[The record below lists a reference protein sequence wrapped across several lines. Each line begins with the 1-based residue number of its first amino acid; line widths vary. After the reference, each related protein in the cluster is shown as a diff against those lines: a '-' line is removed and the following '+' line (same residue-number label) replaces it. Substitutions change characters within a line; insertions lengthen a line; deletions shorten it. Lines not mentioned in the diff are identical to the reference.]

1 MRFTET
7 ELAGVFI
14 VDIDA
19 LEDERGFF
27 ARSWC
32 ALEFAAQGLDSC
44 VVQCNI
50 SFNRHAGTLRGLHYQ
65 RAPHEEVKL
74 VRCIRGR
81 AWDVVADLRPDSPSW
96 RQWTAIELSADN
108 HRMVYIPGGVAHG
121 FQTLV
126 PDTELFY
133 QMGSFY
139 EPGAA
144 AGVRWDDPVLG
155 IDWPLGNPVVSDRD
169 RTLPLLD
176 S

>member
-7 ELAGVFI
+7 KLAGVFI
-14 VDIDA
+14 VDIEAVD
-19 LEDERGFF
+19 DERGFF

-32 ALEFAAQGLDSC
+32 AREFAAHGLNSDL
-44 VVQCNI
+44 VQCNI
-50 SFNRHAGTLRGLHYQ
+50 SYNRFAGTLRGMHYQ

-81 AWDVVADLRPDSPSW
+81 AWDVVVDLRPESPSC
-96 RQWTAIELSADN
+96 RQWTSIELSADN
-108 HRMVYIPGGVAHG
+108 HRMVYIPAGVAHG
-121 FQTLV
+121 FQTLA

-139 EPGAA
+139 EPAAA

-155 IDWPLGNPVVSDRD
+155 VDWPLRDPIVSDRD
-169 RTLPLLD
+169 RAFPLLD